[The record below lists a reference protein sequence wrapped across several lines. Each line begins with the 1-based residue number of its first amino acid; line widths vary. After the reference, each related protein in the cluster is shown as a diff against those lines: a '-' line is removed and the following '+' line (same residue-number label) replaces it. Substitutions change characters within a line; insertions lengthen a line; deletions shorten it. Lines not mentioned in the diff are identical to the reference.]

1 MRTTLTIEE
10 DVAAA
15 LERLRQQR
23 GDSHK
28 SLVNEALRL
37 GLQRLEDERPRR
49 TPFVQETLSVGGVRL
64 ENLDDIGEVLTL
76 VEGEDH
82 R

>member
-37 GLQRLEDERPRR
+37 GLQRLAEERPPRA
-49 TPFVQETLSVGGVRL
+49 PFVQETVSVGGVRL
-64 ENLDDIGEVLTL
+64 ENLDDIGAVLAL

>member
-37 GLQRLEDERPRR
+37 GLQRLDEERPRR
-49 TPFVQETLSVGGVRL
+49 APFVQETLSVGGIRL
-64 ENLDDIGEVLTL
+64 ENLDDVGEVLAL